1 MKTGFPTT
9 FKNIKILEFN
19 HVQTQVRT
27 HVKKGT
33 TLLKPAEAEN

>member
-33 TLLKPAEAEN
+33 IQPCVCSV